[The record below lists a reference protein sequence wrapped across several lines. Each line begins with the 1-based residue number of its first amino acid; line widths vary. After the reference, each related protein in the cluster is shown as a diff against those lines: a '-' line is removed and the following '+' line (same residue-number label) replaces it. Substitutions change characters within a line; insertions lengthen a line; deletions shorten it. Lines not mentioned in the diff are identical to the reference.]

1 MHLTV
6 FAYSL
11 LYRKVFFPVNQ
22 GCTFIMPHWHTT
34 KCCIVPCLY
43 PNIPPHIMGSQ
54 LKHPTEVL
62 CIILWVFY
70 SDFRFFFASRQNQV
84 FLFSFFALWAGLLF
98 PKPKVI
104 SLLQQGEDPWKVEKE
119 SPGGTSLGEWVGNLC
134 RQQSGK
140 LSGCVTWRCW
150 SGKFFWLLSA
160 QEVVEKGCQGP
171 HLQASS
177 FSLILHRWLS

>member
-1 MHLTV
+1 MHLIV

-140 LSGCVTWRCW
+140 WVGVWLEDVGQGNFSG
-150 SGKFFWLLSA
+150 
-160 QEVVEKGCQGP
+160 
-171 HLQASS
+171 
-177 FSLILHRWLS
+177 FSVLKKW

>member
-6 FAYSL
+6 YAYSL
-11 LYRKVFFPVNQ
+11 LYRKLFSPIDK
-22 GCTFIMPHWHTT
+22 GCTFIMPHWYTT
-34 KCCIVPCLY
+34 KCCVVPCLY
-43 PNIPPHIMGSQ
+43 RNIPPAIVGSQ

-70 SDFRFFFASRQNQV
+70 SDFRFFSASRQNQV
-84 FLFSFFALWAGLLF
+84 FLFSFFAPWAGLLF

-119 SPGGTSLGEWVGNLC
+119 NLGGSSLGEWVGILC

-140 LSGCVTWRCW
+140 WVGV
-150 SGKFFWLLSA
+150 WL
-160 QEVVEKGCQGP
+160 EEGG
-171 HLQASS
+171 
-177 FSLILHRWLS
+177 